1 MKRPEHY
8 YQFKKPPSLEFYEA
22 RSFYFRFKQKA
33 NFINSTFAG
42 EKLNSEMKSGAS
54 LNFINSIFM
63 NEVTADDTVEN
74 ISVWTNHS
82 LFRYGEDAIDAN
94 LVKNF
99 NWGVGMLSGDP
110 LFLDTLDTDFH
121 LKKKSTIA

>member
-1 MKRPEHY
+1 
-8 YQFKKPPSLEFYEA
+8 
-22 RSFYFRFKQKA
+22 
-33 NFINSTFAG
+33 
-42 EKLNSEMKSGAS
+42 MKSGAS

-63 NEVTADDTVEN
+63 NEIIADDTVEN
-74 ISVWTNHS
+74 ISVWTNYS

-110 LFLDTLDTDFH
+110 LFLDPLDTDFH
-121 LKKKSTIA
+121 LKKKFLLL